1 VRSVV
6 DLNISVFLVHLYM
19 CLEFFHFNFSFG
31 TKSSLDLLDPIH
43 NPSNVK
49 FGFLVRVGN
58 PPRQQ
63 TTRARLRRPT
73 AVQKLTGGRVK
84 EDRMEKLKIGY
95 EMSTRWS
102 DPPMMLM
109 GIIPYG
115 LAPSASLSRAFP
127 RDRWLARTRR
137 ACAKRASRMLFMRR
151 LVSRARSHVTPP
163 IFPVILSSHARRSL
177 HSRRMHWRNGLQ
189 VSTRQRPAPP
199 SEHGI
204 AGAACVRGR
213 VR

>member
-1 VRSVV
+1 
-6 DLNISVFLVHLYM
+6 VFGIFPFQLLIWYQI
-19 CLEFFHFNFSFG
+19 
-31 TKSSLDLLDPIH
+31 KSRFIGPHSQPFEREIRF
-43 NPSNVK
+43 PRA
-49 FGFLVRVGN
+49 RVGN

-63 TTRARLRRPT
+63 TNPTRARLRRPT